1 MSTETTTPSRLAMNR
16 KKFNIVTLTVTAL
29 VLAAAPW
36 FLPQPAPA
44 AQAVWK
50 DRDYQ
55 VVTARVQNGGDALYV
70 LDNRTGQI
78 AVFVYDPGARG
89 VRPMAVRNVAD
100 AFIVR

>member
-1 MSTETTTPSRLAMNR
+1 MER
-16 KKFNIVTLTVTAL
+16 KKLTIAVLTASA
-29 VLAAAPW
+29 VLLGAAHL
-36 FLPQPAPA
+36 FIGGGQPTAN
-44 AQAVWK
+44 AQAVLK

-55 VVTARVQNGGDALYV
+55 VVTARIANGGDALYV
-70 LDNRTGQI
+70 LDNRSGMI